1 MYARYKF
8 VQRLG
13 EDVGSV
19 RSRLNHAALGL
30 GLVSC
35 LGMCIVG
42 TFQVGAFIS
51 YSFYLYV
58 QPLPPGVSKS
68 AALP

>member
-13 EDVGSV
+13 EDLGNV
-19 RSRLNHAALGL
+19 RPRLNHCALGL

-42 TFQVGAFIS
+42 TFQVCVFIS
-51 YSFYLYV
+51 YSFLFIHAAT
-58 QPLPPGVSKS
+58 PPV
-68 AALP
+68 